1 MKHHSMNIR
10 VYYEDTDLGGVVY
23 YANYL
28 RFIERARSEWIR
40 ELGIDQIKMRNEEE
54 AIFVVT
60 KIKADYLSP
69 AHFDDIL
76 TVDTKIKVVSPVRA
90 YFYQNI
96 FREEKVMGGYLT
108 RLLPIFFAITL
119 FLFGNSI
126 KSHLFLNIV
135 LLYQF
140 NFSKF
145 LWMSNLINSV
155 NYFLN
160 PKGS

>member
-69 AHFDDIL
+69 AHFDDLL
-76 TVDTKIKVVSPVRA
+76 TVDTRIKVVSPVRA

-96 FREEKVMGGYLT
+96 FREEKVIFRSEVCVTCTSNSGKVL
-108 RLLPIFFAITL
+108 RLPEK
-119 FLFGNSI
+119 I
-126 KSHLFLNIV
+126 KIL
-135 LLYQF
+135 
-140 NFSKF
+140 
-145 LWMSNLINSV
+145 MT
-155 NYFLN
+155 
-160 PKGS
+160 

>member
-40 ELGIDQIKMRNEEE
+40 GLGIDQIKMRDEDE

-69 AHFDDIL
+69 ARFDDIL
-76 TVDTKIKVVSPVRA
+76 RVDTRIKVVSPVRA

-96 FREEKVMGGYLT
+96 FREEKVIFRSEVCVTCTSNSGKVL
-108 RLLPIFFAITL
+108 RLPEK
-119 FLFGNSI
+119 I
-126 KSHLFLNIV
+126 KIL
-135 LLYQF
+135 
-140 NFSKF
+140 
-145 LWMSNLINSV
+145 MT
-155 NYFLN
+155 
-160 PKGS
+160 

>member
-40 ELGIDQIKMRNEEE
+40 DLGIDQIKMRNEEK

-69 AHFDDIL
+69 AYFDDVL
-76 TVDTKIKVVSPVRA
+76 KVDTRIKVVSPVRA

-96 FREEKVMGGYLT
+96 FRKEEVIFRAEVCVTCTSNSGKVQ
-108 RLLPIFFAITL
+108 RLPEK
-119 FLFGNSI
+119 I
-126 KSHLFLNIV
+126 KIL
-135 LLYQF
+135 
-140 NFSKF
+140 
-145 LWMSNLINSV
+145 MT
-155 NYFLN
+155 
-160 PKGS
+160 

>member
-1 MKHHSMNIR
+1 MNIR

-40 ELGIDQIKMRNEEE
+40 DLGIDQIKMRDDEE

-96 FREEKVMGGYLT
+96 FREEKVIFKAEVCVTCTSNSGKVL
-108 RLLPIFFAITL
+108 RLPEK
-119 FLFGNSI
+119 I
-126 KSHLFLNIV
+126 KIL
-135 LLYQF
+135 
-140 NFSKF
+140 
-145 LWMSNLINSV
+145 MT
-155 NYFLN
+155 
-160 PKGS
+160 

>member
-40 ELGIDQIKMRNEEE
+40 DLGIDQIKMRDEEE

-76 TVDTKIKVVSPVRA
+76 TVETKIKVVSPVRA

-96 FREEKVMGGYLT
+96 FREEKVIFKAEVCVTCTSNSGKVL
-108 RLLPIFFAITL
+108 RLPEK
-119 FLFGNSI
+119 I
-126 KSHLFLNIV
+126 KIL
-135 LLYQF
+135 
-140 NFSKF
+140 
-145 LWMSNLINSV
+145 MT
-155 NYFLN
+155 
-160 PKGS
+160 

>member
-40 ELGIDQIKMRNEEE
+40 ELGIDQIKMRDEEE

-60 KIKADYLSP
+60 KIEADYVSP

-96 FREEKVMGGYLT
+96 FREEKVIFKAEVCVACTSNSGKVL
-108 RLLPIFFAITL
+108 RLPEK
-119 FLFGNSI
+119 I
-126 KSHLFLNIV
+126 KIL
-135 LLYQF
+135 
-140 NFSKF
+140 
-145 LWMSNLINSV
+145 MT
-155 NYFLN
+155 
-160 PKGS
+160 

>member
-1 MKHHSMNIR
+1 MKNHSMNIR

-40 ELGIDQIKMRNEEE
+40 NLGIDQIKMRNEEK

-60 KIKADYLSP
+60 KLKADYLRP

-76 TVDTKIKVVSPVRA
+76 KVETKIKVVSPVRA

-96 FREEKVMGGYLT
+96 FREEEVIFTAEVCVTCTSTSGKVV
-108 RLLPIFFAITL
+108 RLPEKINTL
-119 FLFGNSI
+119 
-126 KSHLFLNIV
+126 
-135 LLYQF
+135 
-140 NFSKF
+140 
-145 LWMSNLINSV
+145 MT
-155 NYFLN
+155 
-160 PKGS
+160 

>member
-40 ELGIDQIKMRNEEE
+40 DLGIDQIKMRNEEK

-69 AHFDDIL
+69 AYFDDVL
-76 TVDTKIKVVSPVRA
+76 LVDTRIKVFSPVRA

-96 FREEKVMGGYLT
+96 FRKEDVIFKAEVCVTCTSNSGKVQRLPEK
-108 RLLPIFFAITL
+108 
-119 FLFGNSI
+119 I
-126 KSHLFLNIV
+126 KKL
-135 LLYQF
+135 
-140 NFSKF
+140 
-145 LWMSNLINSV
+145 MT
-155 NYFLN
+155 
-160 PKGS
+160 

>member
-1 MKHHSMNIR
+1 MKNHSMNIR

-40 ELGIDQIKMRNEEE
+40 GLGIDQIKMRDEDE

-76 TVDTKIKVVSPVRA
+76 TVDTKVKVVSPVRA

-96 FREEKVMGGYLT
+96 FREEKVIFKAEVCVTCTSNSGKVL
-108 RLLPIFFAITL
+108 RLPEK
-119 FLFGNSI
+119 I
-126 KSHLFLNIV
+126 KIL
-135 LLYQF
+135 
-140 NFSKF
+140 
-145 LWMSNLINSV
+145 MT
-155 NYFLN
+155 
-160 PKGS
+160 

>member
-40 ELGIDQIKMRNEEE
+40 ELGIDQIKMRDEEE

-76 TVDTKIKVVSPVRA
+76 TGDTRIKVVSPVRA

-96 FREEKVMGGYLT
+96 FREEKVIFKAEVCVTCTSNSGKVL
-108 RLLPIFFAITL
+108 RLPEK
-119 FLFGNSI
+119 I
-126 KSHLFLNIV
+126 KIL
-135 LLYQF
+135 
-140 NFSKF
+140 
-145 LWMSNLINSV
+145 MT
-155 NYFLN
+155 
-160 PKGS
+160 

>member
-10 VYYEDTDLGGVVY
+10 VYYEDTDLGGGVY

-60 KIKADYLSP
+60 KIKADYLTP

-76 TVDTKIKVVSPVRA
+76 TVDTRIKVVSPIRA

-96 FREEKVMGGYLT
+96 FREEKVIFRSEVCVTCTSNSGKVL
-108 RLLPIFFAITL
+108 RLPEK
-119 FLFGNSI
+119 I
-126 KSHLFLNIV
+126 KIL
-135 LLYQF
+135 
-140 NFSKF
+140 
-145 LWMSNLINSV
+145 MT
-155 NYFLN
+155 
-160 PKGS
+160 

>member
-40 ELGIDQIKMRNEEE
+40 EIGIDQIKMRNEEE

-76 TVDTKIKVVSPVRA
+76 TVDTRIKVVSPVRA

-96 FREEKVMGGYLT
+96 YREEKVIFRSEVCVTCTSNSGKVL
-108 RLLPIFFAITL
+108 RLPEK
-119 FLFGNSI
+119 I
-126 KSHLFLNIV
+126 KIL
-135 LLYQF
+135 
-140 NFSKF
+140 
-145 LWMSNLINSV
+145 MT
-155 NYFLN
+155 
-160 PKGS
+160 

>member
-1 MKHHSMNIR
+1 MKHHSMDIR

-40 ELGIDQIKMRNEEE
+40 DLGIDQIKMRNEEK

-69 AHFDDIL
+69 AYFDDVL
-76 TVDTKIKVVSPVRA
+76 MVDTRIKVVSPVRA

-96 FREEKVMGGYLT
+96 FRKEEAIFRAEVCVTCTSSSGKVR
-108 RLLPIFFAITL
+108 RLPEK
-119 FLFGNSI
+119 I
-126 KSHLFLNIV
+126 KIL
-135 LLYQF
+135 
-140 NFSKF
+140 
-145 LWMSNLINSV
+145 MT
-155 NYFLN
+155 
-160 PKGS
+160 

>member
-1 MKHHSMNIR
+1 MTHHSMNIR

-40 ELGIDQIKMRNEEE
+40 DLGIDQIKMRNEQK

-69 AHFDDIL
+69 AYFDDVL
-76 TVDTKIKVVSPVRA
+76 KVDTRIKVVSPVRA

-96 FREEKVMGGYLT
+96 FRKEEAIFKAEVCVTCTSNSGKVQ
-108 RLLPIFFAITL
+108 RLPEK
-119 FLFGNSI
+119 I
-126 KSHLFLNIV
+126 K
-135 LLYQF
+135 LL
-140 NFSKF
+140 
-145 LWMSNLINSV
+145 MT
-155 NYFLN
+155 
-160 PKGS
+160 

>member
-76 TVDTKIKVVSPVRA
+76 RVDTRIKVVSSVRA

-96 FREEKVMGGYLT
+96 FCEDKVIFRSEVCVTCTSNSGKVLRLPEK
-108 RLLPIFFAITL
+108 
-119 FLFGNSI
+119 I
-126 KSHLFLNIV
+126 KIL
-135 LLYQF
+135 
-140 NFSKF
+140 
-145 LWMSNLINSV
+145 MT
-155 NYFLN
+155 
-160 PKGS
+160 

>member
-1 MKHHSMNIR
+1 MEHHSMNIR

-76 TVDTKIKVVSPVRA
+76 TVDTRIKVVSPVRA

-96 FREEKVMGGYLT
+96 FREEKVIFRSEVCVTCTSNSGKVL
-108 RLLPIFFAITL
+108 RLPEK
-119 FLFGNSI
+119 I
-126 KSHLFLNIV
+126 KIL
-135 LLYQF
+135 
-140 NFSKF
+140 
-145 LWMSNLINSV
+145 MT
-155 NYFLN
+155 
-160 PKGS
+160 

>member
-40 ELGIDQIKMRNEEE
+40 DLGIDQIKMRNEEK

-69 AHFDDIL
+69 AYFDDVL
-76 TVDTKIKVVSPVRA
+76 LVDTRIKVVSPVRV

-96 FREEKVMGGYLT
+96 FRKEEAIFKAEVCVTCTSNSGKVQ
-108 RLLPIFFAITL
+108 RLPEKIQILMT
-119 FLFGNSI
+119 
-126 KSHLFLNIV
+126 
-135 LLYQF
+135 
-140 NFSKF
+140 
-145 LWMSNLINSV
+145 
-155 NYFLN
+155 
-160 PKGS
+160 

>member
-40 ELGIDQIKMRNEEE
+40 DLGIDQIKMRNEEK

-69 AHFDDIL
+69 AYFDDVL
-76 TVDTKIKVVSPVRA
+76 LVDTRIKVVSPVRS

-96 FREEKVMGGYLT
+96 FRKEKVIFKAEVCVTCSSNSGKVQ
-108 RLLPIFFAITL
+108 RLPEK
-119 FLFGNSI
+119 I
-126 KSHLFLNIV
+126 KIL
-135 LLYQF
+135 
-140 NFSKF
+140 
-145 LWMSNLINSV
+145 MT
-155 NYFLN
+155 
-160 PKGS
+160 

>member
-1 MKHHSMNIR
+1 MKHHAMNIR

-76 TVDTKIKVVSPVRA
+76 MVDTRIKVVSPVRA

-96 FREEKVMGGYLT
+96 FREEKVIFRSEVCVTCTSNSGKVL
-108 RLLPIFFAITL
+108 RLPEK
-119 FLFGNSI
+119 I
-126 KSHLFLNIV
+126 KIL
-135 LLYQF
+135 
-140 NFSKF
+140 
-145 LWMSNLINSV
+145 MT
-155 NYFLN
+155 
-160 PKGS
+160 

>member
-1 MKHHSMNIR
+1 MKNHSMNIR

-40 ELGIDQIKMRNEEE
+40 DLGIDQIKMRNEEK

-60 KIKADYLSP
+60 KLKADYLRP

-76 TVDTKIKVVSPVRA
+76 KVETKIKVVSPVRA

-96 FREEKVMGGYLT
+96 FREEEVLFNAEVCVTCISTSGKVE
-108 RLLPIFFAITL
+108 RLPEKIKTL
-119 FLFGNSI
+119 
-126 KSHLFLNIV
+126 
-135 LLYQF
+135 
-140 NFSKF
+140 
-145 LWMSNLINSV
+145 MT
-155 NYFLN
+155 
-160 PKGS
+160 

>member
-40 ELGIDQIKMRNEEE
+40 NLGIDQIKMRNEEE

-76 TVDTKIKVVSPVRA
+76 TVDTRIKVVSPVRA

-96 FREEKVMGGYLT
+96 FREETVIFRSEVCVTCTSNSGKVL
-108 RLLPIFFAITL
+108 RLPEK
-119 FLFGNSI
+119 I
-126 KSHLFLNIV
+126 KIL
-135 LLYQF
+135 
-140 NFSKF
+140 
-145 LWMSNLINSV
+145 MT
-155 NYFLN
+155 
-160 PKGS
+160 